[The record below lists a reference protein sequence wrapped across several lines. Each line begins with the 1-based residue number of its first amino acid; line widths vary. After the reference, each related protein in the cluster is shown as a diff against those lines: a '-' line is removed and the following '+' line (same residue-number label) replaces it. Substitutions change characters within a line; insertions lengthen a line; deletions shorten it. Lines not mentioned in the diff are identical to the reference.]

1 MLHEQAALAAT
12 LAAGALASLA
22 LAAADPTI
30 DPLQIG
36 KAIADLSAVG
46 AVIWLV
52 YHTQTNTI
60 PKLQSASAEMAKSMQ
75 ETFIKQLAE
84 VQQRHGEHFTLV
96 REYHR
101 NELVLLRDMFDKNMA
116 RIEASLTSL
125 QGALR
130 DFGEQQ
136 EESRQQAVREVR
148 AAIEQRMPKQ

>member
-1 MLHEQAALAAT
+1 MVHEQAALA
-12 LAAGALASLA
+12 GALAM
-22 LAAADPTI
+22 AAATSLLLAVSESTV
-30 DPLQIG
+30 DPLQVG

-60 PKLQSASAEMAKSMQ
+60 PKLQTASADMAKSMQ

-101 NELVLLRDMFDKNMA
+101 SELALLRDMFDKNMA
-116 RIEASLTSL
+116 RLEQSLTSL
-125 QGALR
+125 QAALR
-130 DFGEQQ
+130 DFGENQ
-136 EESRQQAVREVR
+136 EEGRQHAVREVL
-148 AAIEQRMPKQ
+148 AAIETRFPK